1 MDRPRCPWCGDDPLY
16 VTYHDREWGR
26 PVRDDRVLLE
36 FLILEGAQAGLSWL
50 TVLRR
55 REGYRKA
62 FAGFDPAKVAR
73 FGAPDVRRLLADP
86 GIIRHRGKIESA
98 IGNARVFLEM
108 QREFGSFARW
118 LRGRAKGHPSTR
130 LPRPK
135 SLAQIPVT
143 SALAKELSAELRRR
157 GMRFV
162 GPTILHAYL
171 QAVGVVDEHLEGCWR
186 ARTGARGH
194 SSGARGHRGP
204 GARG

>member
-1 MDRPRCPWCGDDPLY
+1 MERCPWCGDDPLY
-16 VTYHDREWGR
+16 VAYHDTEWGVPCHDER
-26 PVRDDRVLLE
+26 TLFE

-73 FGAPDVRRLLADP
+73 FGAADVRRLLADP

-98 IGNARVFLEM
+98 IGNARVFLAM

-118 LRGRAKGHPSTR
+118 LWGRAEGHPSTR
-130 LPRPK
+130 VLRPK
-135 SLAQIPVT
+135 SVAQTPVT
-143 SALAKELSAELRRR
+143 SALAQELSADLRRR

-171 QAVGVVDEHLEGCWR
+171 QAVGVVDEHVEGCWR
-186 ARTGARGH
+186 AEASKSGEGPRAKGARKPRR
-194 SSGARGHRGP
+194 AT
-204 GARG
+204 

>member
-1 MDRPRCPWCGDDPLY
+1 MARVRCPWCGDDPLY
-16 VTYHDREWGR
+16 VAYHDKEWGR
-26 PVRDDRVLLE
+26 PARDDRVLFE

-73 FGAPDVRRLLADP
+73 FGARDVRRLLGDP

-98 IGNARVFLEM
+98 IGNARVFLAM

-118 LRGRAKGHPSTR
+118 LRGRAKDHPSTR
-130 LPRPK
+130 LRRPK

-143 SALAKELSAELRRR
+143 SDLAKELSAELRRR
-157 GMRFV
+157 GMGFV
-162 GPTILHAYL
+162 GPTLLHAYL
-171 QAVGVVDEHLEGCWR
+171 QAVGVVDEHVAGCWR
-186 ARTGARGH
+186 ARAGARGR
-194 SSGARGHRGP
+194 SGPAARK
-204 GARG
+204 

>member
-1 MDRPRCPWCGDDPLY
+1 MARPRCAWCGDDPLY
-16 VTYHDREWGR
+16 VAYHDREWGR
-26 PVRDDRVLLE
+26 PVRDDRVLFE

-98 IGNARVFLEM
+98 IGNARVFQGM
-108 QREFGSFARW
+108 QREFGSFSRW
-118 LRGRAKGHPSTR
+118 LRARAKDHPSTR
-130 LPRPK
+130 LRRPK
-135 SLAQIPVT
+135 SLARIPVT
-143 SALAKELSAELRRR
+143 SALARELSAELRRR

-171 QAVGVVDEHLEGCWR
+171 QAVGVVDEHVAGCWR
-186 ARTGARGH
+186 ARTGARG
-194 SSGARGHRGP
+194 
-204 GARG
+204 